1 MKKRL
6 TDAYQQMTM
15 PPSCAGQIEA
25 LLLEGQKRKKAGL
38 YFRRMPAGSGGRPV
52 AVAACL
58 VVCLLLGCWL
68 LIREDGR
75 VRVAEPTTAAWEQ
88 ETTGVPTT
96 APEETQTTE
105 APAETTQPT
114 EETTPP
120 TTEETQPPVIVVP
133 QPAPP
138 APTAPPETTE
148 PTDGGNGILGNP
160 EGHIH
165 TFLDIEIVGEYTC
178 EAGGSKIMTCECGY
192 VERYD
197 IAPNSPHEYE
207 SLNPIPGGGA
217 TCTRP
222 AVVYKICLRCQKV
235 TTGEDPVNYPALG
248 HDYRVT
254 VVEPTE
260 TEQGYTEYSCK
271 RCQVV
276 TRDNYVDPI
285 PSATEGTETAPTETV
300 EETTEAPTE

>member
-6 TDAYQQMTM
+6 MNAYQQMTM
-15 PPSCAGQIEA
+15 PSSCAGQIEA

-38 YFRRMPAGSGGRPV
+38 YFRRVPAGSGGRPV

-68 LIREDGR
+68 LLRDDGR
-75 VRVAEPTTAAWEQ
+75 VRVAEPTIAAWEPETTEVPTTVPEET
-88 ETTGVPTT
+88 ETTGVPTQ
-96 APEETQTTE
+96 PTE
-105 APAETTQPT
+105 ETTQPT
-114 EETTPP
+114 EETT
-120 TTEETQPPVIVVP
+120 EPVIMTPQTPVVP
-133 QPAPP
+133 PATT
-138 APTAPPETTE
+138 APTE
-148 PTDGGNGILGNP
+148 GGNGILGNP

-254 VVEPTE
+254 VVAPTE
-260 TEQGYTEYSCK
+260 TEQGYTEYYCK

-285 PSATEGTETAPTETV
+285 PSTTEESDSVPTETV
-300 EETTEAPTE
+300 SETTEAPTE